1 MTNNS
6 TTSPVLQSAAETA
19 VDLLDDW
26 FDPIE
31 AGLRDR
37 VRASSRR

>member
-6 TTSPVLQSAAETA
+6 TTSPVLRSAAETA

-26 FDPIE
+26 FDPIGGE
-31 AGLRDR
+31 A
-37 VRASSRR
+37 SRN